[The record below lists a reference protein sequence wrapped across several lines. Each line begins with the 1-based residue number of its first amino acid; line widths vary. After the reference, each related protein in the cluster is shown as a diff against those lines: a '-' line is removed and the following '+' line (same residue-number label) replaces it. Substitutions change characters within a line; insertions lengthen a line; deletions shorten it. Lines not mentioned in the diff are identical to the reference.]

1 VSVLKGAFDV
11 LPIVSEQSRKAL
23 EETLLADLEGWKSGM
38 VQHIREENPEVNS
51 LLLKLAQKVR
61 DPKSFILGGYLVY
74 KLLELAED
82 EESQGINSI
91 LE

>member
-1 VSVLKGAFDV
+1 M